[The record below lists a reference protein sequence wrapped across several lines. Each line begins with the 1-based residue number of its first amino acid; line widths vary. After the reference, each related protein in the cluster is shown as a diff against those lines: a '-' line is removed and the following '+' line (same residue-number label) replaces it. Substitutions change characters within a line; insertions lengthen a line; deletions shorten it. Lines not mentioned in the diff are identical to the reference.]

1 MSIHHGLEEK
11 IERFGRTLR
20 GAGVS
25 RARQLD
31 LDQKALLLTRNST
44 KYQSQLCSSSVPVA
58 EVLAVVAEKGPAEVV
73 APQVLEQPGPVVPR
87 RVLEAVEAAAAV
99 EAAVVPLVSALS
111 AAPPGG

>member
-20 GAGVS
+20 GARVS

-31 LDQKALLLTRNST
+31 LDQIALLFYLHST
-44 KYQSQLCSSSVPVA
+44 KSQSQLCSSVPVA